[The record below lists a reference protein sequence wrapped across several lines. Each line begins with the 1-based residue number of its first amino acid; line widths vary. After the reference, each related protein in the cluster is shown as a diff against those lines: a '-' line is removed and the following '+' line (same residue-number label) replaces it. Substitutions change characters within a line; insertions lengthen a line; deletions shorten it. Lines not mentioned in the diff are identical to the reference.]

1 MTARHSPRL
10 EDLLPA
16 YSLGALD
23 GDELRELEDHVAG
36 GCAECRRLLARWTTD
51 LEDLAASV
59 PPVGPAASDRGR
71 ILVSVAEA
79 AVAAPAAERAS
90 TAGPDSARRPAG
102 SVANGGSGDRGRGAR
117 PSWPASAWLP
127 IAALLLLAIWG
138 AWRQASLDSQVRGLI
153 AERDRQAARAEALE
167 QRVRLVQAQ
176 AERMARTLSIVG
188 SPAMQPVF
196 LAGLAPAPGAKGRT
210 YVDASGGKAVFYAFD
225 LPALA
230 ADKTYQL
237 WFIDSGRP
245 VSAGTFAVD
254 ARGKASL
261 EVDNLASARRIQAWA
276 VTIEPRGGVPQPT
289 GAMVLKG

>member
-1 MTARHSPRL
+1 MTALHSPRL

-36 GCAECRRLLARWTTD
+36 GCADCRRLLARWTAD

-79 AVAAPAAERAS
+79 A
-90 TAGPDSARRPAG
+90 T
-102 SVANGGSGDRGRGAR
+102 NGGSGDRGAR
-117 PSWPASAWLP
+117 SSWPASAWLP

-138 AWRQASLDSQVRGLI
+138 TWRQSSLDSQVRSLI

-196 LAGLAPAPGAKGRT
+196 LAGLAPAPGARGRT

-225 LPALA
+225 LPPLA

>member
-36 GCAECRRLLARWTTD
+36 GCADCRRLLARWTAD

-79 AVAAPAAERAS
+79 AVAAPAIGDTPGRSAAAPAAERAS
-90 TAGPDSARRPAG
+90 TAGQDSAR
-102 SVANGGSGDRGRGAR
+102 RGRGAR
-117 PSWPASAWLP
+117 SSWPASAWLP

-138 AWRQASLDSQVRGLI
+138 AWRQSSLDSQVRSLI

-196 LAGLAPAPGAKGRT
+196 LAGLAPAPGARGRT

-261 EVDNLASARRIQAWA
+261 EVDNIASARRIQAWA